1 MSLSAALDAVIGV
14 AHATIE
20 ALATLLSP
28 IAGGS
33 AAAVAIVLFTVV
45 VRLLISPLSYLQIR
59 NERRRA
65 ALAPRLTE
73 LQRRHRDDP
82 ATLVSETFA
91 LYRANGAGPVAG
103 LLPGL
108 AQAPFF
114 MIMYRVALDAP
125 VGSFLGVPLSA
136 HLFAG
141 APAFAVLLVIAA
153 ALAWLSSR
161 RIRRTAAVAPS
172 RTMPPDEEG
181 ATGNGGGVTRPVGG
195 RRATGNGG
203 GVTRPVGGRRAT
215 GNDGGV
221 TRPVDG
227 RATGN
232 GGGVTRPVGARAAR
246 GGGETRPDQERVTRT
261 GGRLA
266 AMMPWLPFAALP
278 AVAWLPLA
286 GALYLVTSM
295 AWTAVERSVAF
306 AFNS

>member
-1 MSLSAALDAVIGV
+1 MSLFAAFDAVIGA

-20 ALATLLSP
+20 GLAALLSP
-28 IAGGS
+28 LAGGT
-33 AAAVAIVLFTVV
+33 AAAVAIVLFTVA

-65 ALAPRLTE
+65 ALAPRLTD
-73 LQRRHRDDP
+73 LQHKHRDDP

-141 APAFAVLLVIAA
+141 APAFAVLLAIAV

-161 RIRRTAAVAPS
+161 RIWRTAAVAPS
-172 RTMPPDEEG
+172 RTMPTDEEG
-181 ATGNGGGVTRPVGG
+181 ATQN
-195 RRATGNGG
+195 
-203 GVTRPVGGRRAT
+203 
-215 GNDGGV
+215 
-221 TRPVDG
+221 
-227 RATGN
+227 
-232 GGGVTRPVGARAAR
+232 

-261 GGRLA
+261 GGWLA